1 VSFMVVRPARLG
13 ALLQSI
19 KDTPGTWQDRVP
31 RGRAMNET
39 GLTGSDASGGPWVNP
54 N

>member
-1 VSFMVVRPARLG
+1 MVVRPARLG

-31 RGRAMNET
+31 PGWAMSEAVKETPGRERP
-39 GLTGSDASGGPWVNP
+39 GVGQS
-54 N
+54 

>member
-1 VSFMVVRPARLG
+1 MVVRPARLG

-19 KDTPGTWQDRVP
+19 KDTPGTWQDRVLP
-31 RGRAMNET
+31 GWAMSEAVMQPLGRVRWA
-39 GLTGSDASGGPWVNP
+39 WVNP

>member
-1 VSFMVVRPARLG
+1 MVVRPARLG

-31 RGRAMNET
+31 PHLAMNET
-39 GLTGSDASGGPWVNP
+39 GLTPLRRKARAMGQS
-54 N
+54 